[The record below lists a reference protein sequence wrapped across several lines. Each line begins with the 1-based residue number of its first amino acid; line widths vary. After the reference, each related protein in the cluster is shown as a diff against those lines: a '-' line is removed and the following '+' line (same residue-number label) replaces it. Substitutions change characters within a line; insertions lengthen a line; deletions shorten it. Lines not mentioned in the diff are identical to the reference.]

1 MEKKKEA
8 AAGTAVLFVIGA
20 VGYCLLEILWRGHTH
35 WSMGVA
41 GGICLVGLYGLHR
54 RMAGRSLVLQ
64 AAAGAALITAV
75 EFCVGC
81 VVNLLLGWNVWDYS
95 RAPGNLMGQVC
106 PMYFL
111 LWYFLCYPIGLL
123 NGMLRKAFGK
133 RPIG

>member
-1 MEKKKEA
+1 MNNKRENARAA
-8 AAGTAVLFVIGA
+8 AAGRTAGLFALGA

-41 GGICLVGLYGLHR
+41 GGVCLVGLYGLHR
-54 RMAGRSLVLQ
+54 RMAGRPLVLQ

-95 RAPGNLMGQVC
+95 GWRFHLLGQVC
-106 PMYFL
+106 LVFCV
-111 LWYFLCYPIGLL
+111 LWFVLSLGVMGVFRLTE
-123 NGMLRKAFGK
+123 K
-133 RPIG
+133 RA